1 MSSCNNIGAGDT
13 QEILSVILW
22 ICTKLVLTAFDEEQ
36 ENSAQIFQTKFGE
49 KCINESLDIL
59 KRNLGRYI
67 PPKDKEDD
75 FSKYGLSASI
85 ITFLKASTVNEY
97 MA

>member
-1 MSSCNNIGAGDT
+1 
-13 QEILSVILW
+13 
-22 ICTKLVLTAFDEEQ
+22 
-36 ENSAQIFQTKFGE
+36 
-49 KCINESLDIL
+49 LDIL